1 LRGMLPD
8 GVAFRLSI
16 PGAAAGLPGPVA
28 PGGARPGRT
37 KGQEDSVVMKSIAS
51 ELGLTQ
57 LAGREP
63 YIWRVIGQNTPYMAA
78 GIAQLGPN
86 CVTPTNIKRELRQWL
101 RRREN

>member
-1 LRGMLPD
+1 MLPD

-63 YIWRVIGQNTPYMAA
+63 YIWRVIGQ
-78 GIAQLGPN
+78 LGPN